1 MRILFLL
8 SKQDLNLS
16 SSEVIE
22 LFKPKEHSLDK
33 NLLIAETNSISLI
46 ERLAYTKSAYKVL
59 FSCKPKQLLEK
70 VSAYN
75 WDQQYK
81 KDYSVKIKGNHI
93 CKEADLADII
103 WEKLKKPK
111 ANLKNAE
118 TKIVF
123 FITDKNAYACL
134 HIWQNSQDFNSRK
147 AHNRPE
153 LHPTSLHPRLA
164 RACINLT
171 GIRKGTITDTFCG
184 SGGIL
189 IEAGL
194 IGLKTKG
201 IDSDEIMLRRAKI
214 NLDFYKVKNHNLMKK
229 DSTKFKSKVDYL
241 VTDLPYGKNTKSKNI
256 DLIYTTFFKSL
267 NLNKRAVIIFP
278 DFYNPAKLLRKFK
291 KIRQFRYYLHKSLSK
306 KIILIEKAQ

>member
-1 MRILFLL
+1 MNVLFQL
-8 SKQDLNLS
+8 SKQDINLS

-22 LFKPKEHSLDK
+22 LFKPEEHLLDT
-33 NLLIAETNSISLI
+33 NLLIAETNNIFLI
-46 ERLAYTKSAYKVL
+46 ERLAYTKSAYKLL
-59 FSCKPKQLLEK
+59 FSCKIKQLTERI
-70 VSAYN
+70 SAYN
-75 WDQQYK
+75 WDKIYK
-81 KDYSVKIKGNHI
+81 KDYSVKINGKHI

-103 WEKLKKPK
+103 WEKLKNPK
-111 ANLKNAE
+111 ANLRNAE

-123 FITDKNAYACL
+123 FITSKNAYACIRL
-134 HIWQNSQDFNSRK
+134 WENLQDFNSRK

-153 LHPTSLHPRLA
+153 LHPTSLDPKLA

-171 GIRKGTITDTFCG
+171 GIKKGTITDPFCG

-194 IGLKTKG
+194 MGLKTLG
-201 IDSDEIMLRRAKI
+201 IDSDEIMLRRSKI
-214 NLDFYKVKNHNLMKK
+214 NLDFYKVKNYKLMKK

-256 DLIYTTFFKSL
+256 DLIYSTFFKSL
-267 NLNKRAVIIFP
+267 NLNKKAIIIFP

-291 KIRQFRYYLHKSLSK
+291 KLRQFKYYLHKSLSK
-306 KIILIEKAQ
+306 KIILLEKAQ